1 MSENQIE
8 LHKIMGSPTSLG
20 KLSST
25 DALIHST
32 QNDSH
37 TEVGQMAPLYQTV
50 PEAQRVHS
58 RYATEPVNIVTHREG
73 VYTVPSES
81 DPPNEYDFINERQPH
96 GGQTK
101 HVAENVLYADQA
113 TADKYRHAAT
123 MEKAGSLKF
132 SGSGS
137 EVVKEPGDG
146 TACCRCKVKDMFYCF
161 FHVIGIMLGVAG
173 LVLVVVIILGAI
185 PIGSNCSCNTSESNY
200 HLVPK
205 LIFFIF
211 GKEPGAT
218 IVVHLSSV
226 EGSLSCE
233 PHAGKSCVLQRDWE

>member
-8 LHKIMGSPTSLG
+8 LHKIIGSPTSLS

-25 DALIHST
+25 EALLHST
-32 QNDSH
+32 QSDGH
-37 TEVGQMAPLYQTV
+37 TEVGQMGPLYQTV

-58 RYATEPVNIVTHREG
+58 RYATEPVNAVTHREG

-81 DPPNEYDFINERQPH
+81 DPPNEYDFINERQPR

-101 HVAENVLYADQA
+101 HVAENELYADQA

-132 SGSGS
+132 SGSVS
-137 EVVKEPGDG
+137 EVVKEPAGDG
-146 TACCRCKVKDMFYCF
+146 TVCCRCKVKDMFYCF

-173 LVLVVVIILGAI
+173 LVLVVIIILGAI

-200 HLVPK
+200 QLFGPCNKTH
-205 LIFFIF
+205 FFAF
-211 GKEPGAT
+211 GERD
-218 IVVHLSSV
+218 VSSI
-226 EGSLSCE
+226 
-233 PHAGKSCVLQRDWE
+233 GKSLGLQ